1 MNIVLTTINY
11 HKKLKTIKNKHYE
24 NIIKRFRISIII
36 MGCIFHWFINPFK
49 RNLI

>member
-1 MNIVLTTINY
+1 MKTL
-11 HKKLKTIKNKHYE
+11 LKE
-24 NIIKRFRISIII
+24 FRISIII